1 MGFFWGFR
9 ALNAGGSFTGA
20 NDDVERFWSGNGL
33 KCFSCIT
40 SAFTSKFVIIG
51 HFMAPLPFPSSPL
64 WIFFSGV
71 ECIECHFISCFIP
84 RFLWDLSLEP
94 CVRCNADFPPHFLFF
109 RLWFLFILTQV
120 WLRCPIFCFH
130 FNSIEFPMEFQL
142 QRGLKLSEKHNY
154 HSVDVLFLVSANS
167 VPWPVYLLN
176 LALTFDRSC
185 FLARNL
191 NVFECHCIQGY
202 GYGHTY
208 VG

>member
-1 MGFFWGFR
+1 
-9 ALNAGGSFTGA
+9 
-20 NDDVERFWSGNGL
+20 
-33 KCFSCIT
+33 
-40 SAFTSKFVIIG
+40 
-51 HFMAPLPFPSSPL
+51 
-64 WIFFSGV
+64 
-71 ECIECHFISCFIP
+71 
-84 RFLWDLSLEP
+84 
-94 CVRCNADFPPHFLFF
+94 
-109 RLWFLFILTQV
+109 
-120 WLRCPIFCFH
+120 
-130 FNSIEFPMEFQL
+130 MEFQL

-167 VPWPVYLLN
+167 VPWLVYLLN